1 MWKPRLDHSRYPEKT
16 GGEGW
21 LLNEQQRLLVEFK
34 PDASTAHAQW
44 VLIKT
49 YSFED
54 PFPPVP
60 QAMRRMLR
68 HNAIEAWL
76 TMQKTGWRRCQ
87 PPVRW

>member
-1 MWKPRLDHSRYPEKT
+1 MWKPRLDPSRYPEKT
-16 GGEGW
+16 GVEGW
-21 LLNEQQRLLVEFK
+21 LLNEQCLLVEFN

-49 YSFED
+49 YSFQA
-54 PFPPVP
+54 PLPPVP

-87 PPVRW
+87 LPVRW

>member
-1 MWKPRLDHSRYPEKT
+1 MWKPRLDPNRYPEKT

-21 LLNEQQRLLVEFK
+21 LLSERQRLLVEFK

-49 YSFED
+49 YSFQA

-60 QAMRRMLR
+60 QAMRWMLR

-87 PPVRW
+87 PPVSW

>member
-1 MWKPRLDHSRYPEKT
+1 MWKPRLDPSRYPEKT

-34 PDASTAHAQW
+34 PDAFTAHTQW

-49 YSFED
+49 YSFQA